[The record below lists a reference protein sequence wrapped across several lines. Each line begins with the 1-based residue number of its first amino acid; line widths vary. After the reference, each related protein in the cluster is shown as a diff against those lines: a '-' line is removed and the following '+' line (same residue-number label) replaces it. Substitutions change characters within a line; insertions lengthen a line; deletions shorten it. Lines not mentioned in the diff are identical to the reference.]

1 MDLFHFF
8 GQLEDPRKDINQKYP
23 FLEII
28 FLTMSAVVSGAEGWT
43 EIKQFGDYHLAWL
56 RKYLP
61 FKQGIP
67 VDDTIARVVRRLS
80 PIQLNDIFINFV
92 NEIRAVQGVEQI
104 AIDGKTLRHS
114 FEGDTQQA
122 LHSITVWNKTRG
134 LVLAQ
139 QKSPGWKNE
148 QQGVLEIL
156 DSLILKE
163 AVVSVDAINTQKKI
177 AEKIIGKKGHYV
189 MALKNNHRLFRA
201 ETEAYFHK
209 IQRESPELIE
219 YYEETVCERSRIDKR
234 YYQKLVVTDWLSE
247 AKEWAG
253 IQSILCVTRTREDK
267 TSGKVQEEKSFY
279 ISSLNA
285 PAKQLAQSV
294 RGHWEVENKVHWV
307 LDVVYKEDD
316 CPISAEDGAENMAIL
331 RRFALNL
338 SRLHPLKRSMKGK
351 LQAASW
357 SDEFRPELM
366 FGVCG

>member
-92 NEIRAVQGVEQI
+92 NEIRAAQGVEQI

-114 FEGDTQQA
+114 FEGSTQQA
-122 LHSITVWNKTRG
+122 LHSITVWSKTRG

-139 QKSPGWKNE
+139 
-148 QQGVLEIL
+148 
-156 DSLILKE
+156 
-163 AVVSVDAINTQKKI
+163 
-177 AEKIIGKKGHYV
+177 
-189 MALKNNHRLFRA
+189 
-201 ETEAYFHK
+201 HK
-209 IQRESPELIE
+209 SPELIE
-219 YYEETVCERSRIDKR
+219 YYEETVCERNRIDKR

-247 AKEWAG
+247 AKE
-253 IQSILCVTRTREDK
+253 
-267 TSGKVQEEKSFY
+267 
-279 ISSLNA
+279 
-285 PAKQLAQSV
+285 
-294 RGHWEVENKVHWV
+294 
-307 LDVVYKEDD
+307 
-316 CPISAEDGAENMAIL
+316 
-331 RRFALNL
+331 
-338 SRLHPLKRSMKGK
+338 
-351 LQAASW
+351 
-357 SDEFRPELM
+357 
-366 FGVCG
+366 